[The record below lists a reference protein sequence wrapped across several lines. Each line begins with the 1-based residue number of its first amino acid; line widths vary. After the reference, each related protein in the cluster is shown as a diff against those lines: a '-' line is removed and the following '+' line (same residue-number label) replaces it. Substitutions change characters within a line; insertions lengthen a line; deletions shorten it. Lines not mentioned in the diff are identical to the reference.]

1 MKNLL
6 TILCAATLVIAAMA
20 PASAQGT
27 GNDGIGIF
35 VNTGFGWANNLR
47 LADWLNGQEIAGKG
61 AVGTNPEVKSDK
73 SNIIYG
79 GFDLE
84 PRYFTG
90 NIVYGLSIGYH
101 NTTKGEREVQ
111 GGLGVYTATADLSFF
126 SMRASAY
133 YRVGLS
139 DSSFILL
146 GGGLGY
152 YRASLS
158 LNVEANGVVLAEGDG
173 TGWTIGWH
181 AGLEY
186 NKKLGP
192 VFVSLGIMSRFAEV
206 WNMEVDNQNGSEL
219 YDASANLTGIYFY
232 VGAGY
237 MI

>member
-1 MKNLL
+1 MRYLL
-6 TILCAATLVIAAMA
+6 TILCVAALLIGTMA
-20 PASAQGT
+20 PVGAQGT
-27 GNDGIGIF
+27 GGNGVGIF

-47 LADWLNGQEIAGKG
+47 LADWLNAFENEGKK
-61 AVGTNPEVKSDK
+61 AVGTNPEVKTDT
-73 SNIIYG
+73 SNLIYG

-84 PRYFTG
+84 PRYFLG

-101 NTTKGEREVQ
+101 NTTKGKREVQ

-139 DSSFILL
+139 DSSYILL

-158 LNVEANGVVLAEGDG
+158 LSVEANGIVLAEGDG
-173 TGWTIGWH
+173 TAWTIGWH
-181 AGLEY
+181 TGLEY

-192 VFVSLGIMSRFAEV
+192 VLLSLGIMSRFAEV
-206 WNMEVDNQNGSEL
+206 WNMEFHQANGDDL
-219 YDASANLTGIYFY
+219 YDSSVNLTGIYFY